1 MAPNLAPEQSADEF
15 RSQAPPGRT
24 LRRVRRL
31 PDGRAVL
38 GALLVAA
45 SVVGIYAA
53 HNGSRG
59 TSGAYVVAAR
69 AIRPGDPFAPGDLT
83 RTRVDLPP
91 ALRGRTFTDPSVLT
105 GATALGPI
113 EAGELIQAGQ
123 VIRKRGGAGSAEMS
137 FPIEASR
144 IGSGLR
150 AGDRVD
156 VVATYGTGIDA
167 YSLVIGRHLQILSLT
182 RARGTL
188 GGESSAIV
196 LTVALPGR
204 ADAVAIAHA
213 TRAAE
218 LSVVRTTGT
227 STEATEPTTYR
238 PAPGAARVTP

>member
-1 MAPNLAPEQSADEF
+1 VASSLAPDRSADDVA
-15 RSQAPPGRT
+15 SGAPLGRV
-24 LRRVRRL
+24 LRRRRRL
-31 PDGRAVL
+31 PDSRAVV

-53 HNGSRG
+53 YTGPRG
-59 TSGAYVVAAR
+59 ASAAYVVAAR
-69 AIRPGDPFAPGDLT
+69 AVRPGDPLTATDLT

-91 ALRGRTFTDPSVLT
+91 SLRGHGFTDPSVLV
-105 GATALGPI
+105 GAIALSPI

-123 VIRKRGGAGSAEMS
+123 VIRKRGGAATAELS

-167 YSLVIGRHLQILSLT
+167 YSIMIGRQLHVLSVT

-188 GGESSAIV
+188 GGESSAVV

-204 ADAVAIAHA
+204 ADSLALAHA

-218 LSVVRTTGT
+218 LSVVRTTG
-227 STEATEPTTYR
+227 ATAGAGEPTTYR
-238 PAPGAARVTP
+238 PAPGAAPVTP

>member
-1 MAPNLAPEQSADEF
+1 
-15 RSQAPPGRT
+15 
-24 LRRVRRL
+24 
-31 PDGRAVL
+31 VL

-53 HNGSRG
+53 YTGPQGASD
-59 TSGAYVVAAR
+59 AYVVAAR
-69 AIRPGDPFAPGDLT
+69 TVRPGDAFASSDLT

-91 ALRGRTFTDPSVLT
+91 ALRGRAFTDPSALV
-105 GATALGPI
+105 GATALSPI

-123 VIRKRGGAGSAEMS
+123 VIRKQGGAGTTEVS
-137 FPIEASR
+137 FPLEASR
-144 IGSGLR
+144 IGHGLR

-167 YSLVIGRHLQILSLT
+167 YSLVIGRHLQVLSVT

-188 GGESSAIV
+188 GGESSAVV

-204 ADAVAIAHA
+204 ADSLALAHA

-218 LSVVRTTGT
+218 LSVVRTTG
-227 STEATEPTTYR
+227 ATTGAGEPTTYR
-238 PAPGAARVTP
+238 PAPAAAATP